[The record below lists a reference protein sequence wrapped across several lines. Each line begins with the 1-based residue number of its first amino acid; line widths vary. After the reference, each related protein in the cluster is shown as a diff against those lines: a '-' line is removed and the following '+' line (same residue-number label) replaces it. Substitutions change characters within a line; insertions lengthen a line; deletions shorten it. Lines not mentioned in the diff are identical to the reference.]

1 VPPLGSLALMLA
13 KRDWQRDQCL
23 ISWRVMINEH
33 AEKLRVKY
41 GYYPDFRSSAC
52 RLDPAGVDTNFY
64 EPYPFGVCGSRRQTL
79 TTARRHDAIPGR
91 DKHRGGGID
100 RADPGVPHTLMA
112 RRS

>member
-1 VPPLGSLALMLA
+1 
-13 KRDWQRDQCL
+13 
-23 ISWRVMINEH
+23 MINEH

-41 GYYPDFRSSAC
+41 GYYTDFRLIGVSA
-52 RLDPAGVDTNFY
+52 RSRGSRYELY

-100 RADPGVPHTLMA
+100 RADPGAPHTLMA
-112 RRS
+112 RRT

>member
-1 VPPLGSLALMLA
+1 
-13 KRDWQRDQCL
+13 
-23 ISWRVMINEH
+23 MINEH

-41 GYYPDFRSSAC
+41 GYYTDFRLIGVSA
-52 RLDPAGVDTNFY
+52 RSRGSRYELY
-64 EPYPFGVCGSRRQTL
+64 EPYPFGVGGSRRQTL

-91 DKHRGGGID
+91 DKHRGGDID